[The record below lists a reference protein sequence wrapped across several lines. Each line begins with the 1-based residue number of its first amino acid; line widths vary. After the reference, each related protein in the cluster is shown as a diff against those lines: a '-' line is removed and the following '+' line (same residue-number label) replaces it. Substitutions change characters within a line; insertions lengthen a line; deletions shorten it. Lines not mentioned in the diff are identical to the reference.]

1 MAQKSFWLL
10 GSGRWAKIIA
20 AQLPLAFGEN
30 TIINVVTSRD
40 PKDVMEDF
48 SNSSVRLDT
57 ITGDVPKN
65 LKIDTNFAIV
75 CGSTKSNT
83 QSVSKSI
90 LSGLNFYVE
99 KPFSLNVT
107 DLHSLVHNA
116 NSLNLNT
123 YPSNVFYF
131 QNNIYNLLFAHEK
144 KSGRCL
150 YDYIKFTWTD
160 KCELDMFVG
169 SSKYNPALT
178 VFEDVL
184 PHLLP
189 IACKL
194 IDVASLDLCSVNVDR
209 MGQAM
214 QLNFRAKNCEIE
226 INIERNGE
234 KRRRLLD
241 LTKNGKTL
249 NYDFSSRDG
258 SLDYIKKYMP
268 YNKSSYLG
276 PLSLSLFDFVR
287 SSNAKKISPFNNLK
301 YTNLTLELFPKIN
314 EQYMR
319 KIKKL
324 SLGLDRLDAGA
335 VLDSDYL
342 VNEITARLSDKAIDC
357 DYIDRIT
364 MHEVKQALC
373 ANYKTKH

>member
-131 QNNIYNLLFAHEK
+131 QNNKIECMLNLLTIYK
-144 KSGRCL
+144 
-150 YDYIKFTWTD
+150 
-160 KCELDMFVG
+160 
-169 SSKYNPALT
+169 
-178 VFEDVL
+178 
-184 PHLLP
+184 
-189 IACKL
+189 
-194 IDVASLDLCSVNVDR
+194 
-209 MGQAM
+209 
-214 QLNFRAKNCEIE
+214 
-226 INIERNGE
+226 
-234 KRRRLLD
+234 
-241 LTKNGKTL
+241 
-249 NYDFSSRDG
+249 
-258 SLDYIKKYMP
+258 
-268 YNKSSYLG
+268 
-276 PLSLSLFDFVR
+276 
-287 SSNAKKISPFNNLK
+287 
-301 YTNLTLELFPKIN
+301 
-314 EQYMR
+314 
-319 KIKKL
+319 
-324 SLGLDRLDAGA
+324 A
-335 VLDSDYL
+335 V
-342 VNEITARLSDKAIDC
+342 
-357 DYIDRIT
+357 
-364 MHEVKQALC
+364 
-373 ANYKTKH
+373 

>member
-1 MAQKSFWLL
+1 MPQKSFWLL
-10 GSGRWAKIIA
+10 GSGRWAKIMA
-20 AQLPLAFGEN
+20 AQLPLAFGRN
-30 TIINVVTSRD
+30 TAINVVTSRD

-48 SNSSVRLDT
+48 SNSGVQLGT
-57 ITGDVPKN
+57 ITDDLPKHLN
-65 LKIDTNFAIV
+65 TDTNFSIV

-107 DLHSLVHNA
+107 DLQSLVNKANA
-116 NSLNLNT
+116 LKLNT

-131 QNNIYNLLFAHEK
+131 QNNIYNLLFANK
-144 KSGRCL
+144 KKPDRCF

-160 KCELDMFVG
+160 KREPDKLPG
-169 SSKYNPALT
+169 RLKYNPALT

-194 IDVASLDLCSVNVDR
+194 IDDCSPDLYAVNVDR
-209 MGQAM
+209 MGQAV
-214 QLNFRAKNCEIE
+214 QLNFRAKNCDID
-226 INIERNGE
+226 IIIERNGE

-241 LTKNGKTL
+241 LTKSSKTL
-249 NYDFSSRDG
+249 HYDFSSRDG
-258 SLDYIKKYMP
+258 SIDYMEKYMP
-268 YNKSSYLG
+268 HNKNRYLG

-287 SSNAKKISPFNNLK
+287 SSTSKEISPFNNLK
-301 YTNLTLELFPKIN
+301 YTNLTLGLFPKID
-314 EQYMR
+314 EQYLR
-319 KIKKL
+319 QIKKL
-324 SLGLDRLDAGA
+324 SLGLVRHNEGA
-335 VLDSDYL
+335 FHDLDYL
-342 VNEITARLSDKAIDC
+342 VNEITARLSDKEIDC
-357 DYIDRIT
+357 DYIDRNT
-364 MHEVKQALC
+364 MYEVKQALC